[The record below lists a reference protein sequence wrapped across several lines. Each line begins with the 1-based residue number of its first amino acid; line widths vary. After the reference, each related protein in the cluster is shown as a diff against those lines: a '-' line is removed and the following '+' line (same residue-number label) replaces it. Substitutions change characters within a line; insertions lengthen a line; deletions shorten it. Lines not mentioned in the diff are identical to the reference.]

1 MISMFLSTRA
11 GFTDTQLLIS
21 LLGVL
26 VFPHEKA
33 SEFLGHLVSEYGRR
47 EEVVTVR
54 FFREKNGQRHFR
66 KDQDW
71 DENYVREFPHRQLPK
86 FLRHSISHFNILP
99 IADGERFD
107 GVRVWNRNEE
117 NLITFVGDVSFE
129 SFRPF
134 AKHILRGLSSG
145 YAEFEIKNPE
155 DPLDE
160 LAREASHVRPK
171 KNKPPKLSHDLWA
184 RWLETHENDPRA
196 AKIALDHHMT
206 AEIRKRQ
213 RGNPPPR

>member
-1 MISMFLSTRA
+1 
-11 GFTDTQLLIS
+11 LLIS

-47 EEVVTVR
+47 EEVVTVQ
-54 FFREKNGQRHFR
+54 FFRKDGRRHFR

-71 DENYVREFPHRQLPK
+71 NENYVREFPRRQLPK

-99 IADGERFD
+99 IANGERFG

-117 NLITFVGDVSFE
+117 DLITFVGDVSFE

-134 AKHILRGLSSG
+134 AKHILQGLSSG
-145 YAEFEIKNPE
+145 YAQFEIKNPE

-160 LAREASHVRPK
+160 LEREPAQARPK
-171 KNKPPKLSHDLWA
+171 RRSPRLNDDHWA
-184 RWLETHENDPRA
+184 GWLELHGNDFYA
-196 AKIALDHHMT
+196 AKTALDRHM
-206 AEIRKRQ
+206 ARKR
-213 RGNPPPR
+213 RRDNPPSATSVAS